1 VRPGGKAELVVALS
15 GDVNLPPGR
24 IVLPSPLEE
33 PLLGVTVNGSEI
45 DSFTE
50 DEAVIGQFPATVVL
64 RYPQLPSSAERQGP
78 QETDL
83 GLEDQAPGTPQDRDS

>member
-1 VRPGGKAELVVALS
+1 VRPDGKAELVVAMS

-33 PLLGVTVNGSEI
+33 PLLGVTVNGREIASFSER
-45 DSFTE
+45 
-50 DEAVIGQFPATVVL
+50 EAVIDQFPATVVL
-64 RYPQLPSSAERQGP
+64 RYPQLPTSAERQGP

-83 GLEDQAPGTPQDRDS
+83 GLEDQARAAPRDRDS